1 MSRFTLLSEPLPG
14 AKLLQR
20 EARGDSRGMLSRLFC
35 AQELAALGWEQCVAQ
50 INLTCT
56 SRCGTIRGLHFQY
69 PPHSEKKLVTCI
81 RGRVWDVIVDIRA
94 GSPTFLTWHAEELSD
109 SNFRSLV
116 IPEGF
121 AHGFQTLSDEV
132 EMLYCHSAMYVPEA
146 EGGLSPLDPRIQITW
161 PLTIAELS
169 ARDRQHPTLK
179 DCFQGIVIR

>member
-1 MSRFTLLSEPLPG
+1 MSRFTLLSEPLPD

-20 EARGDSRGMLSRLFC
+20 EVHTDPRGAFSRMFC
-35 AQELAALGWEQCVAQ
+35 IEELAALGWNSSVAQ

-94 GSPTFLTWHAEELSD
+94 GSLTFLKWHAEVLSD
-109 SNFRSLV
+109 ENHRSLF

-121 AHGFQTLSDEV
+121 AHGFQAMSDEV
-132 EMLYCHSAMYVPEA
+132 EMLYCHSANYAAEA
-146 EGGLSPLDPRIQITW
+146 EGGLSPLDPCLQIAW
-161 PLTIAELS
+161 PLPMAELS
-169 ARDRQHPTLK
+169 ARDRQHPVLNSS
-179 DCFQGIVIR
+179 FQGIDIR